1 MLNLTQKLV
10 KRGRFAKASVNNG
23 LISTLMYQIAGYI
36 GRQTLRSVNHL
47 LDLFAF
53 TGRIFMLILK
63 RPAAGRVLVRRIA
76 LEQIYY
82 TCVQALPIII
92 PIALIIGS
100 MLIIQFTKISEQYN
114 LGKTTVLLIVREL
127 GPIITAFLVILRS
140 ATAVTIEISYMN
152 VLHETE
158 AIEMAGIDPMLLTCL
173 PRLVGITSA
182 VLCLFIV
189 FDLASIIGGYAMVWA
204 ITHISMGNFLGQVGK
219 AISGADIAVGIVK
232 AIFFGII
239 ITVTSLNRGYRIKK
253 ETTDI
258 PVVTS
263 RAAIECVVYCLVS
276 NIIISAIF
284 YM

>member
-1 MLNLTQKLV
+1 
-10 KRGRFAKASVNNG
+10 
-23 LISTLMYQIAGYI
+23 MYQIAGYI

-47 LDLFAF
+47 LNLFAF
-53 TGRIFMLILK
+53 TYRILMLIFK
-63 RPAAGRVLVRRIA
+63 RPATGRALIRRIA

-100 MLIIQFTKISEQYN
+100 MLIIQFAKFSGQYD

-127 GPIITAFLVILRS
+127 GPFITAFLVILRS
-140 ATAVTIEISYMN
+140 ATAVTVEIGYMN

-158 AIEMAGIDPMLLTCL
+158 AIEMAGLDPMLIICL

-182 VLCLFIV
+182 VLCLFVV
-189 FDLASIIGGYAMVWA
+189 FDLVSIIGGYAMVWT
-204 ITHISMGNFLGQVGK
+204 ITHIPMGNFLGQIGK
-219 AISGADIAVGIVK
+219 AITGADIAVGIVK
-232 AIFFGII
+232 AISFGII
-239 ITVTSLNRGYRIKK
+239 ITVTSLNRGFRIKK
-253 ETTDI
+253 QFTDI
-258 PVVTS
+258 PVGTS